1 MYRGRVGSDITGVW
15 TTYLVGVIVCLL
27 AYRLGVEI
35 RVPIQDT
42 TVDWN
47 LFEETCWAE
56 QERKRR
62 GRRKNRRSR
71 AFGLWCTC
79 SRVGGEGEDSLRL
92 RRASQS
98 ALEI

>member
-1 MYRGRVGSDITGVW
+1 MGSGWVHVGMWNWEIVYMYRGRVGSDITGVW

-56 QERKRR
+56 
-62 GRRKNRRSR
+62 
-71 AFGLWCTC
+71 
-79 SRVGGEGEDSLRL
+79 
-92 RRASQS
+92 
-98 ALEI
+98 